1 MENIYHPFE
10 PDDEKSKYSTKVTAI
25 LYLFATLIIG
35 GGIALVIF
43 FTSSNTFNKSASL
56 DPNQLSPLPSTQTAN
71 EVPATNPD
79 NSGGGSVAGVNYDT
93 SFGPQ
98 LSNKAT
104 ATPVPTFTP
113 TPTPTSTPSPT
124 VIVQLRLQHQQIRH
138 HQHLLIRLS
147 QLQLIH
153 QRLRPQ
159 IHLHQH
165 RQVHHQHLQL
175 IHQLLVRLNTN
186 PFHIITL

>member
-124 VIVQLRLQHQQIRH
+124 DSPTPTPAPTDTPSPTPTDTPVPTPTD
-138 HQHLLIRLS
+138 S
-147 QLQLIH
+147 
-153 QRLRPQ
+153 P
-159 IHLHQH
+159 
-165 RQVHHQHLQL
+165 
-175 IHQLLVRLNTN
+175 T
-186 PFHIITL
+186 PTPTDSPSPTPTGSPSTSPTDSPTPGPT